1 MGIPPVRQ
9 LLRFGLVGLFNTGV
23 AYFTFAILI
32 FAGLHYTLATFLGGL
47 SGMLVGYK
55 TTGKLVFDYHG
66 NGRIFRFA
74 WVFLLMYAMNLG
86 IQWRL
91 NPMVNHYYAGAIA
104 AGVCFLL
111 SFILNRMFVFS
122 NASKMAPNSYN
133 REYADI
139 QVRRSRNP
147 IRRLVRSF
155 YLRDIARFV
164 KGPAIDVGCG
174 AGDLLARLP
183 AGSLGLEIN
192 PAAVEFCLSRGL
204 EAEIYDPDKDG
215 YRFDHVRPGWFNSMI
230 FTHVLEHL
238 ENPAEVLEA
247 VFRAC
252 RRLEI
257 ERVILTV
264 PCRRGFYFDPTHRTF
279 VDKAFLSEHGLLAHR
294 YYKPLIMKYF
304 PINVKWIGNYYT
316 FHEFR
321 VVFVRRS
328 NS

>member
-1 MGIPPVRQ
+1 MNIPVRQ

-23 AYFTFAILI
+23 AYSTFALLI

-55 TTGKLVFDYHG
+55 TTGKLVFDHHD
-66 NGRIFRFA
+66 NSRIFRFA
-74 WVFLLMYAMNLG
+74 GVFVLMYALNIA

-91 NPMVNHYYAGAIA
+91 NSMMNHYYAGAVA
-104 AGVCFLL
+104 TGVCFLL
-111 SFILNRMFVFS
+111 SFALNRRFVFS
-122 NASKMAPNSYN
+122 KTSRTVPNSYD

-139 QVRRSRNP
+139 QIRRSRNP
-147 IRRLVRSF
+147 LRRLVRSV

-192 PAAVEFCLSRGL
+192 PAAVEFCLARGL

-215 YRFDHVRPGWFNSMI
+215 YRFERVRPGQFDSMI
-230 FTHVLEHL
+230 FTHVLEHMD
-238 ENPAEVLEA
+238 NPAEILDA
-247 VFRAC
+247 VFHAC
-252 RRLEI
+252 WRLEI
-257 ERVILTV
+257 KRMILTV
-264 PCRRGFYFDPTHRTF
+264 PCRRGYCFDPTHRTF
-279 VDKAFLSEHGLLAHR
+279 VDKAFLADHGLLVHR

-304 PINVKWIGNYYT
+304 PFDVKWIGNYYT

-328 NS
+328 PS